1 MLGDYLEIDGL
12 MELKLHFQ
20 TQGALIITAESY
32 SLYCAHDVS
41 YKENER
47 LSLHSQTMNQQKD
60 IIKELKLREEYNRS
74 SKSHELTDYVQNK
87 PPRKCELLGYFEL
100 TLTV

>member
-1 MLGDYLEIDGL
+1 MLRDYLEIDGL

-20 TQGALIITAESY
+20 TQGALVIRAESF
-32 SLYCAHDVS
+32 SLYCAHDMS
-41 YKENER
+41 NKEKER

-74 SKSHELTDYVQNK
+74 SKSHELTVYVQNK
-87 PPRKCELLGYFEL
+87 SPGKWELLGYFEL
-100 TLTV
+100 TLTL